1 MSIFEKATRQK
12 LRYPYRGSVS
22 TEDLWDLSVRNL
34 DSIFKTLNSQKKTEQ
49 EESLLSTK
57 TTEETEL
64 DLKISVIKHV
74 VQVKQTE
81 QAAAKS
87 ATENRQKKQKLLDII
102 ARKQDESLE
111 GKTIEE
117 LTAMVDSIG

>member
-117 LTAMVDSIG
+117 LTAMVHSIG